1 MVIKVS
7 VVKVMSIGYDIM
19 LGTSLIGKSV
29 NFVAPAVVRLIV
41 LDTHLHIIINSAT
54 RYHLLS
60 ESLEIYLPSGMLDK
74 IRESR
79 LPWYLRYETNFP

>member
-1 MVIKVS
+1 
-7 VVKVMSIGYDIM
+7 M
-19 LGTSLIGKSV
+19 LGTALTFV
-29 NFVAPAVVRLIV
+29 NFVAPAVVRLIA
-41 LDTHLHIIINSAT
+41 LDTHLHVNSAT

-60 ESLEIYLPSGMLDK
+60 ASLEIYLPSGMLDK